1 MLHTCQGS
9 SFRMHS
15 QHISPLCPQTPGLSL
30 FDSAFK
36 SRHLKPWQRKRT
48 WWRMGGD
55 SSVFIPAPG
64 PIAVFTWVSSSCELA
79 VFQKRQPRDWLLM
92 SQVRAIAYLCCLLRF
107 YVDKLQVHSRCHW
120 TQGSA
125 EARYFREW
133 PIGTVICGSGF
144 KRFYLSENPIEQ
156 MESYISVHNVV
167 NICFL
172 FFHNVVN
179 IYNKRFIWCSQ
190 VCCDCIWRQW
200 GLFPKGIYL
209 VLKKMWLC
217 FLV

>member
-1 MLHTCQGS
+1 
-9 SFRMHS
+9 MHS

-30 FDSAFK
+30 WFCLQKQAFK
-36 SRHLKPWQRKRT
+36 TLAKKKDLVTDGRRQQCLPSSTRSNCCFHLSFKLLWTGSVPEKATSR
-48 WWRMGGD
+48 
-55 SSVFIPAPG
+55 
-64 PIAVFTWVSSSCELA
+64 
-79 VFQKRQPRDWLLM
+79 WLLM
-92 SQVRAIAYLCCLLRF
+92 SQVRAIAYLCCLLWF

-125 EARYFREW
+125 EARYFHEW

-156 MESYISVHNVV
+156 MESCISVHNVV
-167 NICFL
+167 NIYFL
-172 FFHNVVN
+172 FFHKVVN
-179 IYNKRFIWCSQ
+179 IYNKKFIWCSQ